1 MEDVKLFG
9 LWSSPF
15 TQRVIWALKLKGVN
29 YNYYGEDL
37 TNKSNMLLKY
47 NPIYKKVPVFVHN
60 EKPLAESMV
69 IVEYIEET
77 WSKIPLLPQDAY
89 EKSNVRF
96 WSKFIEDKSM
106 QMMEFFIHDG
116 ERQERAIEETL
127 ETLRVI
133 ENQSGLSEKMF
144 IGGNTIGMADI
155 ALGWVA
161 HILPVMEEIVGVR
174 FITIDAFPNLHS
186 WVKNFLEIS
195 DIKNNLPSHELLV
208 EYYREKRKV
217 FLAMAFHHH
226 HHHH

>member
-1 MEDVKLFG
+1 MEDVKVFG

-15 TQRVIWALKLKGVN
+15 TQRVIWALKLKGVS
-29 YNYYGEDL
+29 YEYYGEDL
-37 TNKSNMLLKY
+37 ANKSNMLLKY

-60 EKPLAESMV
+60 GKPLAESMV

-77 WSKIPLLPQDAY
+77 WSQMPLLSQDAY
-89 EKSNVRF
+89 ERSNVRF

-106 QMMEFFIHDG
+106 QMMEFFVYDG
-116 ERQERAIEETL
+116 ERQERAIKETL

-133 ENQSGLSEKMF
+133 ENQSGLNEKMF
-144 IGGNTIGMADI
+144 IGGNTIGLADI

-161 HILPVMEEIVGVR
+161 HTLPVMEEIVGVK
-174 FITIDAFPNLHS
+174 FITTDAFPNLHS
-186 WVKNFLEIS
+186 WVKNFLEIPAV
-195 DIKNNLPSHELLV
+195 KNNLPPHELLV

-226 HHHH
+226 HRH